1 MFPSQD
7 LTDNIET
14 NISSVAADTGAASHE
29 LTTAADYQR
38 KAGRRAACLTLVL
51 VVVVAVVLLAV
62 SVYFLWSHYY
72 LVLGLIT

>member
-14 NISSVAADTGAASHE
+14 NISSVAADTGAATHE

-51 VVVVAVVLLAV
+51 AVVVAVVLLAV
-62 SVYFLWSHYY
+62 SVYFLCYF
-72 LVLGLIT
+72 VLGLNT